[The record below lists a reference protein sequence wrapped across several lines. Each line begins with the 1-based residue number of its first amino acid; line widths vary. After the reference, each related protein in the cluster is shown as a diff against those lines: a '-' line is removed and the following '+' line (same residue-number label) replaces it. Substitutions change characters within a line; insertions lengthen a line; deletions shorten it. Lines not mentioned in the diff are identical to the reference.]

1 MLLGTVLALL
11 LGGASPA
18 PAHSALRGTDPEDG
32 SVVPRAPRHVT
43 LTFTESVGL
52 LDDSFRIFGPDQ
64 RRVPTGGAAHADG
77 RSDTARVRLT
87 GKLAQGTYTVAWR
100 VVSADSHPVSGAFTF
115 SVGKRSATTF
125 QLDTGPEEDPLTDG
139 LYDLARYLAYLAAA
153 LLVGSAA
160 FAALCRPADPTPLR
174 RPLAAAWWTLLG
186 ATAVL
191 LLLRAPYETGAG
203 PLAAFDA
210 GALDRTL
217 SSRPGLAL
225 LARLVVL
232 LLIAAFLVRVSR
244 GPVRHRP
251 VTVAAG
257 TALAVGL
264 ALTWAVA
271 EHASAGI
278 QVPVAMASS
287 VVHLLATGV
296 WLGGLVALLL
306 TLRRA
311 PVDDLTEVVP
321 RFSRA
326 AFTCVVVL
334 AVTGLYQS
342 WRGLGSLSALTG
354 TSYGRLLLLKLAA
367 VSALL
372 LAAGHAR
379 RWTARIA
386 APPAAVRTALPERVL
401 QPVGAGAAATGTA
414 ATGTAATGVAA
425 TGAAAAGRDGVGP
438 DGTGPDA
445 GDPDGDDAR
454 DARDAEAAG
463 IAGIAGGAVAG
474 AAGQERLER
483 PGKAAAGQRPD
494 HAGPGGSGGPEK
506 PGGAG
511 GANGSGGPSVPGG
524 SGATGVSGGLS
535 VPGGAGGANG
545 SGGPSV
551 AGGSGARG
559 GSGGPSDPGGPGDA
573 GVSGGLS
580 VPGGAGGANG
590 SGGPSVA
597 GGSGATGVSGGLSVL
612 GGLSI
617 PGGSADGSGSGGP
630 SDPSRPGDAGVS
642 GGLSVLAGP
651 GDANGSGGPSGSG
664 GPGDE
669 GGSDGPSDSARR
681 RGLRRSVLVEVAVAA
696 VVLALTTVLTST
708 LPGRAEAEAARR
720 APAGALPPTT
730 QVTVPFDTGSG
741 GLTGRGTVQVT
752 LDPAR
757 VGENGVQAV
766 VYGADTGLV
775 VVPEVRVTF
784 SLPSRELGPIDAELK
799 DRGGYWGTNS
809 VNLPLPGTWTMRTTV
824 RVSDVDQVTEE
835 KRVRIVP

>member
-160 FAALCRPADPTPLR
+160 FAALCRPADPAPLR

-401 QPVGAGAAATGTA
+401 QPVGASAAAAGAAATGV
-414 ATGTAATGVAA
+414 AATGVAA
-425 TGAAAAGRDGVGP
+425 TGAAATGVAAAGRDGVGP
-438 DGTGPDA
+438 DGMGPDA

-454 DARDAEAAG
+454 YARDAEAAEA
-463 IAGIAGGAVAG
+463 AGIAGGAVAG
-474 AAGQERLER
+474 AAGPERLER

-506 PGGAG
+506 PGGSGGAGGLGRPWEPGGPGDAGGSGGPSDPSGAG

-535 VPGGAGGANG
+535 VLGGLSLPGGSADGNG
-545 SGGPSV
+545 SGGPSDPSGPGD
-551 AGGSGARG
+551 AGV
-559 GSGGPSDPGGPGDA
+559 SGGPPVPGGPGDA
-573 GVSGGLS
+573 GVSGGPP
-580 VPGGAGGANG
+580 VPGGPGDVNG
-590 SGGPSVA
+590 SGGS
-597 GGSGATGVSGGLSVL
+597 
-612 GGLSI
+612 
-617 PGGSADGSGSGGP
+617 
-630 SDPSRPGDAGVS
+630 
-642 GGLSVLAGP
+642 
-651 GDANGSGGPSGSG
+651 SGSG

-669 GGSDGPSDSARR
+669 GGSDGPSDSAARR